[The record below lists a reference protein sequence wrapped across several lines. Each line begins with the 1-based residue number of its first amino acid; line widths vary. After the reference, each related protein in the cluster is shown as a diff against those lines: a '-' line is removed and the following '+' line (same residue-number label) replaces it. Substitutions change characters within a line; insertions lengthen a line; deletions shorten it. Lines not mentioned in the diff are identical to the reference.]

1 MFVHGSKS
9 KAICFYHWQVPHDQ
23 KNALREQL
31 LAAAPYLTKSF
42 ETESYYRVHW
52 TKVSDLVEKR
62 RVFLEKGMAYVPVS
76 QQISLVLAEFSR
88 RLDAA
93 LEVSKLHRVQLVK
106 GLHCITTKPGYS
118 TCVAQ
123 T

>member
-1 MFVHGSKS
+1 MP
-9 KAICFYHWQVPHDQ
+9 QDQ

-31 LAAAPYLTKSF
+31 LSAAPYLSKSF

-93 LEVSKLHRVQLVK
+93 LEVSSLHRLQLVEC
-106 GLHCITTKPGYS
+106 LH
-118 TCVAQ
+118 
-123 T
+123 